1 MDKKNPSPRILYHV
15 LSELDMSHFCPH
27 CILAEFVIQM
37 ARAAYLVEFTPS
49 PEGKQMMNSLPPP
62 PQYLIDAG
70 GGNDTALPVS
80 YLLHCMFRVI
90 LDVTAPS
97 GITPV
102 QLGEL
107 RAFIL
112 ASFNKTWEDEI
123 LKTDISI
130 PSDAPLWTPH
140 AKPE

>member
-1 MDKKNPSPRILYHV
+1 MNKKNPRILFHI
-15 LSELDMSHFCPH
+15 LSEFDMEQFCPH
-27 CILAEFVIQM
+27 CILADFIVQM
-37 ARAAYLVEFTPS
+37 ARAAYSVEFTTS
-49 PEGKQMMNSLPPP
+49 PEGKQMMDSLPAT

-70 GGNDTALPVS
+70 GGIDTPLPVS
-80 YLLHCMFRVI
+80 YLLRCMFRVI
-90 LDVTAPS
+90 LDMTAS
-97 GITPV
+97 AGITPV